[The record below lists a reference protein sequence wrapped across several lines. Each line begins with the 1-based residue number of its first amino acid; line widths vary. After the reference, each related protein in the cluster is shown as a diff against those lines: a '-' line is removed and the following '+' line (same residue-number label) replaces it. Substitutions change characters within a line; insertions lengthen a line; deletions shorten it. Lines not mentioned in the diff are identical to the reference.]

1 MGLAEAVV
9 GPDLSPAPP
18 SAHARTCSFLSPP
31 RVRIPRPLL
40 CKHPACE
47 TPSQS
52 LFLER
57 PQPSLPSRPGRRGD
71 REIGQ
76 QARLSRGALLRQ
88 SGATKLGLGRTLRLP
103 PLPPAPLSRK
113 AGFCPPTSPRRK
125 AAGLAPARWEAGGAW
140 PEKLQK
146 RQESGWETALQA
158 RVQRG
163 GTVQR
168 GDTNLASGRH
178 EFPPIQDGLGDTG
191 QVPPLSRPN
200 PSPAPDKE

>member
-1 MGLAEAVV
+1 M

-57 PQPSLPSRPGRRGD
+57 PQPSSPSRPGRRGD

-88 SGATKLGLGRTLRLP
+88 SGATKLGLGPTLRLP
-103 PLPPAPLSRK
+103 PPPPAPLSRK
-113 AGFCPPTSPRRK
+113 AGFCPPPHFSSEESCGTSPCQVGGWGSLARETAEEARIRVGDSPAGQGAERWHSAERGHQPGQRK
-125 AAGLAPARWEAGGAW
+125 TRVPSHPGWAGGHW
-140 PEKLQK
+140 TGP
-146 RQESGWETALQA
+146 SSLQA
-158 RVQRG
+158 Q
-163 GTVQR
+163 
-168 GDTNLASGRH
+168 
-178 EFPPIQDGLGDTG
+178 
-191 QVPPLSRPN
+191 PLTCTR
-200 PSPAPDKE
+200 